1 MFDRKIYFE
10 FSVDEFI
17 MVFCSVTD
25 WARDMKK
32 RLDNSP
38 PEKDNYVLRGNYHL
52 CQHLADKLHST
63 YKLEVEDFG
72 NEE

>member
-1 MFDRKIYFE
+1 MQDRKIYLE
-10 FSVDEFI
+10 LTVDEFI

-32 RLDNSP
+32 RLDNSS
-38 PEKDNYVLRGNYHL
+38 PEKDNFVLRGNYHL

-63 YKLEVEDFG
+63 YKLEIEGFCDD
-72 NEE
+72 E